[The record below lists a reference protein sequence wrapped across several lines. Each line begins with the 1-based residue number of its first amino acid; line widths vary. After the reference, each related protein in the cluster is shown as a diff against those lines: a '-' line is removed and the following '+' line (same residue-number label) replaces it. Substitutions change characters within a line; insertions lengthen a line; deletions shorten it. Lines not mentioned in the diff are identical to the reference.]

1 MVASTLFTSSSG
13 LFGKH
18 PIMSLRKQEGVKI
31 WEIHNISVLK
41 GCVLLY
47 ESVGKVMI
55 KSDVSLSKSVWLLYG
70 TKEEDFK
77 TALLNVTVLPGLISG
92 CFLLYSTK

>member
-1 MVASTLFTSSSG
+1 MEVTVVASTLFTSSSG

-18 PIMSLRKQEGVKI
+18 PLISLRKQEGVKI

-47 ESVGKVMI
+47 ESVMI
-55 KSDVSLSKSVWLLYG
+55 KSDVALSKSVWLLYC
-70 TKEEDFK
+70 TNEEDLK
-77 TALLNVTVLPGLISG
+77 TALLNVTV
-92 CFLLYSTK
+92 FYQV